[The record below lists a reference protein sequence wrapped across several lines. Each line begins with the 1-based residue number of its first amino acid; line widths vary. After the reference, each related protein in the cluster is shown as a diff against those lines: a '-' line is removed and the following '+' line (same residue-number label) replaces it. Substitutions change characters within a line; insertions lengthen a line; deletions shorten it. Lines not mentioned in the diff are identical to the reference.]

1 MFRFRL
7 DGSSGVPPYLQLVQ
21 QVRQSLLLGY
31 LRSGDQ
37 LPTVKEVAVDL
48 AINPNTVVKAYRQLE
63 HEGLTAG
70 RPGQGTF
77 ITGTMAEPG
86 AGAPAEAGAEL
97 RRSLERWLRDAAEAG
112 LSEEAVT
119 ALIASVRRD
128 AATAADEA
136 AADQAGADQAGADQ
150 AGADQAVPDQTAA
163 GQARAG
169 RAAAEAGAGRE
180 RFG

>member
-7 DGSSGVPPYLQLVQ
+7 DGSSGVPPYLQLVH

-31 LRSGDQ
+31 LREDDR

-77 ITGTMAEPG
+77 ITASL
-86 AGAPAEAGAEL
+86 APATVASVTSAAAEEL
-97 RRSLERWLRDAAEAG
+97 RLSLERWLRDAAAAG
-112 LSEEAVT
+112 LSEDAIT
-119 ALIASVRRD
+119 ALIAAARRD
-128 AATAADEA
+128 AAMAAEPLA
-136 AADQAGADQAGADQ
+136 AAAKE
-150 AGADQAVPDQTAA
+150 
-163 GQARAG
+163 RA
-169 RAAAEAGAGRE
+169 E
-180 RFG
+180 